1 MDKTQVAKEVQGGFG
16 SVPDWMKAIP
26 DAVVGDM
33 WGIMKNVELG
43 KTEIPNKYKEL
54 IGLAVAA
61 TLKCRYCTLFHTEA
75 AKANGATE
83 NEIKE
88 ALIMGSATNLF
99 STWLNGTQYDFDKFE
114 KETLKMLEFARTQAM
129 AAKR

>member
-1 MDKTQVAKEVQGGFG
+1 MNKAQAAKEVEGSFG

-61 TLKCRYCTLFHTEA
+61 TLKCRYCAFFHTEA
-75 AKANGATE
+75 AKANGAT
-83 NEIKE
+83 NSEIKE
-88 ALIMGSATNLF
+88 ALVMASATNLF
-99 STWLNGTQYDFDKFE
+99 STWLNGNQYDYDKFE
-114 KETLKMLEFARTQAM
+114 KETMKMLEFARKQAT
-129 AAKR
+129 AGK